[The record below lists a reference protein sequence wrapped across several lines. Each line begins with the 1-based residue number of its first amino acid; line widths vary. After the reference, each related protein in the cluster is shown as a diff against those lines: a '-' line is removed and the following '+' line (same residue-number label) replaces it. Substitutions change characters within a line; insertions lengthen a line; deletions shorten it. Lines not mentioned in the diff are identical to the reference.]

1 MCTIYYEEDKH
12 RVAAYEGKRIVG
24 ECDYQP
30 MDRTWLLNRVKVAE
44 DYDANTANQIMQI
57 VAFQARLKGAIV
69 VPMCSYA
76 ISWFKK
82 NRNSFGDIL

>member
-57 VAFQARLKGAIV
+57 VAFQARLKGEIV
-69 VPMCSYA
+69 VPMFSYT

-82 NRNSFGDIL
+82 NRTSFGDVL

>member
-44 DYDANTANQIMQI
+44 DYDANTANQLMQI

-76 ISWFKK
+76 VSWFKK
-82 NRNSFGDIL
+82 NRTRYGDIL

>member
-1 MCTIYYEEDKH
+1 MCTINYEEDKH

-44 DYDANTANQIMQI
+44 DYDAKTANQLMQT
-57 VAFQARLKGAIV
+57 VAFQARLKGTIV

-76 ISWFKK
+76 VAWFKK
-82 NRNSFGDIL
+82 NRTRYGDVL

>member
-44 DYDANTANQIMQI
+44 DYDANTANQLMQI

-76 ISWFKK
+76 LSWFKK
-82 NRNSFGDIL
+82 NRTSYGDIL

>member
-24 ECDYQP
+24 ECVYQP

-44 DYDANTANQIMQI
+44 DYDAKTANQLMQTI
-57 VAFQARLKGAIV
+57 AFQARLKGTIV

-76 ISWFKK
+76 VSWFKK
-82 NRNSFGDIL
+82 NRTRYGDIL